1 MALFGCAKP
10 RPAVYNLFGISGSAS
25 RTREPATYHPPDH
38 PTVVKTFSWKS
49 LFFSLALA
57 FLAGAATCAIW
68 RAGLI
73 DSLQS
78 AFVVD
83 VSRGEVPL
91 QEPQTWLGL
100 LLIVAISTS
109 AGFFVSRAGARRSFL
124 ILGLGF
130 LATAAASL
138 LTSRYL
144 KVDILFAPMALGAV
158 GAVFLVQL
166 HRLWQIDSVL
176 THHVAEIAAR
186 TDKDE
191 TSLSQTRLVSG
202 LKLLQTVLPLE
213 DAVVFQPNELGALIP
228 CARLRSNPN
237 GAAEPGRNTVWRRL
251 IELCDQ
257 AINGGEML
265 FAPAGQIDSLETVA
279 MPLLHEGR
287 AVGVMLLR
295 LRESFDQ
302 SDRPLLTAVSGQ
314 VARNLQR
321 EEARKKKRDSTLPA
335 FVSARTSGLR
345 LQAFDVIS
353 GSLTEHRFGAQV
365 LAEAPDGYAIAYL
378 DGTLAYVNQAMLW
391 AARLSEAESQKIDLF
406 GLLDRFCSG
415 VFDEPSIAVRRV
427 LQSGEAYLRELK
439 FPDRNQTLELRI
451 ALATEPNVH
460 GSNGNSS
467 NGNGA
472 NGNGLKGNG
481 ASPLC
486 FAIRVRD
493 VTRMKEFEQL
503 KSDMISLM
511 SHELRTPL
519 TSITGFSELL
529 ALDDKIPEESR
540 EFLQIISNESQRMS
554 RMIDTF
560 LSVTQLERADKKE
573 VTKTA
578 LRLDEVAR
586 DTVTTMQPIAKKKR
600 IRLIEQPTGRIPPVA
615 ADKSLITQ
623 VVTKILDNAIKYS
636 PERTAVT
643 ISTLL
648 EADAVRVVIEDR
660 GYGIPAESIDRIWE
674 KFYRVARD
682 GQEKDEDS
690 TGLGLAFVKE
700 VVEQHGG
707 TVAVESEVGRGSKFS
722 FALPRL

>member
-1 MALFGCAKP
+1 MVFFLAPNDDQQCIIGLARNGFSESSA
-10 RPAVYNLFGISGSAS
+10 RSRVQQHIAS
-25 RTREPATYHPPDH
+25 RLLLKLL
-38 PTVVKTFSWKS
+38 KTFAWKS
-49 LFFSLALA
+49 LLFSLALA

-68 RAGLI
+68 AAGLI
-73 DSLQS
+73 DSLQA
-78 AFVVD
+78 AFVVN
-83 VSRGEVPL
+83 VGRGEVPL
-91 QEPQTWLGL
+91 QAPQPWLGL

-124 ILGLGF
+124 ILGIGF
-130 LATAAASL
+130 LAMASASL

-144 KVDILFAPMALGAV
+144 KVDILFAPMALGAM

-166 HRLWQIDSVL
+166 HRLWRIDSVL
-176 THHVAEIAAR
+176 THHVNEIAAR
-186 TDKDE
+186 AE
-191 TSLSQTRLVSG
+191 TGEESQTRLTSG
-202 LKLLQTVLPLE
+202 LKLLQTTLPLE
-213 DAVVFQPNELGALIP
+213 EAVVFQPNEVEALIP
-228 CARLRSNPN
+228 CARLRSNPS
-237 GAAEPGRNTVWRRL
+237 GALEPGRNTVWRRL

-257 AINGGEML
+257 AVKTGQMVV
-265 FAPAGQIDSLETVA
+265 APIGQIDSLESVA

-287 AVGVMLLR
+287 AVGVLLLR
-295 LRESFDQ
+295 LSESIEE
-302 SDRPLLTAVSGQ
+302 SDRRLLAAVGNQ

-321 EEARKKKRDSTLPA
+321 EEARKKTRVSSLPA
-335 FVSARTSGLR
+335 FISARTSGMR

-353 GSLTEHRFGAQV
+353 GTLTEHRFGAQV
-365 LAEAPDGYAIAYL
+365 LAEASDGYAIAYL
-378 DGTLAYVNQAMLW
+378 DGTLAYVNPAMLW
-391 AARLSEAESQKIDLF
+391 AARMSEAEAQKSDLF
-406 GLLDRFCSG
+406 GLLDRFRSG

-427 LQSGEAYLRELK
+427 LQSGEPYLRELK
-439 FPDRNQTLELRI
+439 FPEQNQTLELRI
-451 ALATEPNVH
+451 ALAMARKR
-460 GSNGNSS
+460 
-467 NGNGA
+467 NGNGH
-472 NGNGLKGNG
+472 GSKGNG
-481 ASPLC
+481 TAAEPLC

-519 TSITGFSELL
+519 TSINGFSELL
-529 ALDDKIPEESR
+529 SLDDKIPKESR

-578 LRLDEVAR
+578 LRLDEVVR
-586 DTVTTMQPIAKKKR
+586 ETINTMQPVAKKKR
-600 IRLIEQPTGRIPPVA
+600 IRLIEQANGRIPPVA
-615 ADKSLITQ
+615 ADKSLTTQ
-623 VVTKILDNAIKYS
+623 VITKLLDNAIKYS

-643 ISTLL
+643 ISTVL
-648 EADAVRVVIEDR
+648 EADTVRVVIEDR

-682 GQEKDEDS
+682 GQEKDEES

-707 TVAVESEVGRGSKFS
+707 TVAVGSEVGRGSKFS

>member
-1 MALFGCAKP
+1 MKA
-10 RPAVYNLFGISGSAS
+10 
-25 RTREPATYHPPDH
+25 
-38 PTVVKTFSWKS
+38 FSWKS
-49 LFFSLALA
+49 VFFSLALA

-68 RAGLI
+68 RTGLI
-73 DSLQS
+73 DSLQA
-78 AFVVD
+78 AFVVN
-83 VSRGEVPL
+83 VGRGEIPL
-91 QEPQTWLGL
+91 QSPHPWLGF

-124 ILGLGF
+124 ILGMGF
-130 LATAAASL
+130 LAMAAASL

-144 KVDILFAPMALGAV
+144 KVDILFAPMALGSVAAV
-158 GAVFLVQL
+158 LLVQL

-176 THHVAEIAAR
+176 THHVIEISAR
-186 TDKDE
+186 ADTDE
-191 TSLSQTRLVSG
+191 TSLSQTRLNSG
-202 LKLLQTVLPLE
+202 LRLLQTVLPLE
-213 DAVVFQPNELGALIP
+213 EAVVFQPNDIGKLIP
-228 CARLRSNPN
+228 CARVRSSP
-237 GAAEPGRNTVWRRL
+237 GGSVEPGRNTVWRRL

-257 AINGGEML
+257 AMETNQMA
-265 FAPAGQIDSLETVA
+265 FAAAGQIDALENVA
-279 MPLLHEGR
+279 MPLHHEGR
-287 AVGVMLLR
+287 PVGAMLLR
-295 LRESFDQ
+295 LRESLEPSDQ
-302 SDRPLLTAVSGQ
+302 RLLTAVSSQ

-321 EEARKKKRDSTLPA
+321 EEARKRRRGSTLPA

-353 GSLTEHRFGAQV
+353 GTLTEHRFGAQV

-378 DGTLAYVNQAMLW
+378 DGTLAYVNQPMLQ
-391 AARLSEAESQKIDLF
+391 AARLSEAESQEIDLF
-406 GLLDRFCSG
+406 GLLDRFRSG

-427 LQSGEAYLRELK
+427 LQSGESYLRELN
-439 FPDRNQTLELRI
+439 FADRNQTLELQI
-451 ALATEPNVH
+451 ALATER
-460 GSNGNSS
+460 

-472 NGNGLKGNG
+472 NGNGAKADGNK
-481 ASPLC
+481 PLC
-486 FAIRVRD
+486 LAIRVRD
-493 VTRMKEFEQL
+493 VTRMKEFDQL

-519 TSITGFSELL
+519 TSINGFAELL

-540 EFLQIISNESQRMS
+540 EFLQIISSESQRMS

-560 LSVTQLERADKKE
+560 LSVSQLERGDKKE

-586 DTVTTMQPIAKKKR
+586 ETMATMQPIAKKKR
-600 IRLIEQPTGRIPPVA
+600 IRLIDQPNGRIPPVA

-623 VVTKILDNAIKYS
+623 VVTKLLDNAIKYS

-682 GQEKDEDS
+682 GQEKDEES

-707 TVAVESEVGRGSKFS
+707 SVAVESEVGHGSKFS

>member
-1 MALFGCAKP
+1 MLNVGQQCIIGLAFIG
-10 RPAVYNLFGISGSAS
+10 FSAS
-25 RTREPATYHPPDH
+25 CARAPA
-38 PTVVKTFSWKS
+38 PTTHRLSTTPQILKTFSWKS
-49 LFFSLALA
+49 LLLSLALA

-73 DSLQS
+73 DSLQA
-78 AFVVD
+78 AFVVN
-83 VSRGEVPL
+83 VGRGEVPL
-91 QEPQTWLGL
+91 QSPQPWLGL

-124 ILGLGF
+124 ILGTGF
-130 LATAAASL
+130 LAMAAASL

-144 KVDILFAPMALGAV
+144 KVNILFAPMALGAI
-158 GAVFLVQL
+158 GAVFLVQV

-176 THHVAEIAAR
+176 THHVNEIASR
-186 TDKDE
+186 TEKDGE
-191 TSLSQTRLVSG
+191 SLSQTRLTSG
-202 LKLLQTVLPLE
+202 LKLLQTILPLVE
-213 DAVVFQPNELGALIP
+213 AVVFQPNEAGALIP
-228 CARLRSNPN
+228 CARLRNNPS
-237 GAAEPGRNTVWRRL
+237 GALEPGRNTVWRRL

-257 AINGGEML
+257 AVKTGEIVV
-265 FAPAGQIDSLETVA
+265 AAAGQIDSRESVA

-287 AVGVMLLR
+287 AVGALLLR
-295 LRESFDQ
+295 LSESIEN
-302 SDRPLLTAVSGQ
+302 SDRRLLAAVGGQ

-321 EEARKKKRDSTLPA
+321 EEARKENHPSNLPA
-335 FVSARTSGLR
+335 FISARTSGMR

-353 GSLTEHRFGAQV
+353 GTLTEHRFGAQV
-365 LAEAPDGYAIAYL
+365 LAEASDGYAIAYL
-378 DGTLAYVNQAMLW
+378 DGTLAYVNPAMLW
-391 AARLSEAESQKIDLF
+391 AARLSEAEAQRVDLF
-406 GLLDRFCSG
+406 GLLDRFRSG
-415 VFDEPSIAVRRV
+415 IFDEPSIAVRRV

-451 ALATEPNVH
+451 ALATERKRNR
-460 GSNGNSS
+460 NGNGS

-472 NGNGLKGNG
+472 AGN
-481 ASPLC
+481 PLC

-493 VTRMKEFEQL
+493 VTRLKEFEQL

-519 TSITGFSELL
+519 TSINGFSELL
-529 ALDDKIPEESR
+529 ALDDNIPEESR

-573 VTKTA
+573 VTQTA
-578 LRLDEVAR
+578 LRLDEVVR
-586 DTVTTMQPIAKKKR
+586 ETIGTMQPVAKKKR
-600 IRLIEQPTGRIPPVA
+600 IRLIEQPNGRIPPVA

-623 VVTKILDNAIKYS
+623 VVTKLLDNAIKYS

-648 EADAVRVVIEDR
+648 EADAVRVVVEDR

-682 GQEKDEDS
+682 GQEKDEVS